1 MSDASERLGWAEPAT
16 TRDEY
21 FQRWSQLHGGVD
33 PNASRLT
40 RWWLTFAY
48 VVARPITAM
57 GVSPNGMTLI
67 GAFVALLVPLL
78 GWLSSRQA
86 APTAGAWVPL
96 TDGAATT
103 GGSLWLWLAVLACA
117 VSGLADNLD
126 GAVAV
131 ISGRTTKWGYVL
143 DSVVDRLS
151 DAALLVALWA
161 IGAPAAVCVAAGFLT
176 VLQEYSRAR
185 AGAAGMSEVGV
196 VSIWER
202 PTRVIVTAVFIAL
215 AAIAPYGL
223 TAADWASIGAYAALG
238 LSVFGLTQVTW
249 AIRAALRSM
258 ERPRSSSQ

>member
-1 MSDASERLGWAEPAT
+1 MSDTSAALGSAQPAT

-21 FQRWSQLHGGVD
+21 FRRWSQLHGGVD

-48 VVARPITAM
+48 VVARPLTAV

-67 GAFVALLVPLL
+67 GAIIALLVPLFA
-78 GWLSSRQA
+78 WLSSRQGD
-86 APTAGAWVPL
+86 PTAI
-96 TDGAATT
+96 AA
-103 GGSLWLWLAVLACA
+103 LWLWLAVVACV

-131 ISGRTTKWGYVL
+131 ISGRTSKWGYVL

-161 IGAPAAVCVAAGFLT
+161 IGAPAAACVAAGFLT
-176 VLQEYSRAR
+176 VLQEYARAR
-185 AGAAGMSEVGV
+185 AGSAGMSEVGV

-202 PTRVIVTAVFIAL
+202 PTRVIVVAVFVAL
-215 AAIAPYGL
+215 AAVAPYGL
-223 TAADWASIGAYAALG
+223 VAADWATFAAYAALL
-238 LSVFGLTQVTW
+238 LSVIGLGQVMW
-249 AIRAALRSM
+249 AIRSALR
-258 ERPRSSSQ
+258 